1 MKHYIL
7 AKFKPEITKE
17 QKTDLLP
24 DIAEL
29 FGHLIWMDGISN
41 VDVCPNCVD
50 RDNRYD
56 IMIEIELE
64 KEALP
69 LYDGCIWHKLWK
81 EKYGSLLEKKAIFDR
96 E

>member
-7 AKFKPEITKE
+7 AKFLPEITKE
-17 QKTDLLP
+17 QKTAMLP

-29 FGHLIWMDGISN
+29 FSHLIWMDGINN
-41 VDVCPNCVD
+41 VDVYPNCVD

-56 IMIEIELE
+56 LMIEIDME

-81 EKYGSLLEKKAIFDR
+81 EKYGDLLEKKAIFDR

>member
-7 AKFKPEITKE
+7 AKFLPEITKE
-17 QKTDLLP
+17 QKTEMLP

-29 FGHLIWMDGISN
+29 FGHLIWMDGINN

-56 IMIEIELE
+56 LMIEIDME

-69 LYDGCIWHKLWK
+69 QYDGCIWHRLWK

>member
-7 AKFKPEITKE
+7 AKFLPQITKE
-17 QKTDLLP
+17 QKTAMLP

-29 FGHLIWMDGISN
+29 FSHLIWMDGINN

-56 IMIEIELE
+56 LMIEIDME
-64 KEALP
+64 KDALP

-81 EKYGSLLEKKAIFDR
+81 EKYGDLLEEKAIFDR